1 MGLRKHLQKLEKEG
15 SLLKI
20 TKPVSKSLE
29 AAGILKAVEPRP
41 ILFGNIKDSEYRI
54 MGNLFCSKE
63 SIASYLGIS
72 IKDIIPTLSKAI
84 EDRSLPKE
92 VKTAPCQEIIET
104 HVDLDKVPILL
115 HNERDGGPYI
125 SSAVVVVGHPKYGQN
140 LDFHRAMQIKNDLM
154 STRVVAKRNFHTFL
168 EDLGEVDVAFC
179 VGNSPNILVAA
190 ATSVEIGINE
200 LEIAN
205 ALEPIQVVKAKTSDL
220 LIPAGCEWVLEGK
233 VYRDKR
239 HDEGPFIDLTQ
250 TYDVIRNEP
259 IFEVKCIT
267 HRKDAIWQALL
278 PGAFEHKVL
287 MGMPREP
294 TIFRKVN
301 EKGVRCLDVNIDP
314 GGCSWLHAVVQI
326 DKQREEDGKLAI
338 EGTFEGHR
346 SCKHV
351 FVVDKDIDIYDP
363 YDVEWAMATRFQG
376 DVDLVVKD
384 KERGSSLDP
393 SSEPGTYQTTKI
405 GYDLT
410 APLEVAEGK
419 SFAKASFPTVDL
431 EKFLEE

>member
-1 MGLRKHLQKLEKEG
+1 MGLREHLTKLDKAG

-20 TKPVSKSLE
+20 TKPVSKRLE
-29 AAGILKAVEPRP
+29 AGGILKAVEPRP
-41 ILFGNIKDSEYRI
+41 VLFENVKDSDYRI

-63 SIASYLGIS
+63 SVADYLGIS
-72 IKDIIPTLSKAI
+72 TGDIIPTLSRAI
-84 EDRSLPKE
+84 EDRSTPE
-92 VKTAPCQEIIET
+92 VIQDAPCQEVVET
-104 HVDLDKVPILL
+104 EVELDKIPILF

-125 SSAVVVVGHPKYGQN
+125 SSAVVVAGHPKYGQN
-140 LDFHRAMQIKNDLM
+140 LDFHRAMQIKKDLM
-154 STRVVAKRNFHTFL
+154 STRVVAKRNFHAFL
-168 EDLGEVDVAFC
+168 EDLGEVNVAFC
-179 VGNSPNILVAA
+179 IGNTPNILVAA
-190 ATSVEIGINE
+190 ATSVDIGINE

-205 ALEPIQVVKAKTSDL
+205 ALEPIRVVKAKTSNL
-220 LIPAGCEWVLEGK
+220 LIPADCEWVIEGK

-259 IFEVKCIT
+259 LFEVTCIT

-278 PGAFEHKVL
+278 PGAFEHKIL

-301 EKGVRCLDVNIDP
+301 EKGVRCLDVNVNP
-314 GGCSWLHAVVQI
+314 GGCSWLHAIVKI

-338 EGTFEGHR
+338 EGAFEGHR
-346 SCKHV
+346 SCKHI

-363 YDVEWAMATRFQG
+363 LDVEWAMATRFQG
-376 DVDLVVKD
+376 DVDMIVKD

-393 SSEPGTYQTTKI
+393 SSEPGTHLTTKI
-405 GYDLT
+405 GFDLT
-410 APLEVAEGK
+410 HPLKAEGK
-419 SFAKASFPTVDL
+419 TYAKASFPKVDL
-431 EKFLEE
+431 SHFIRE

>member
-1 MGLRKHLQKLEKEG
+1 MGLREHLKKLGKEG

-20 TKPVSKSLE
+20 AKPVSKRLE
-29 AAGILKAVEPRP
+29 AAGILKTVEPKP
-41 ILFGNIKDSEYRI
+41 VLFENVKDSEFRI
-54 MGNLFCSKE
+54 MGNLFCSKD

-72 IKDIIPTLSKAI
+72 TSEIIPTLSKAI
-84 EDRSLPKE
+84 EDRSAPEE
-92 VKTAPCQEIIET
+92 VKVAPCQEVVEKT
-104 HVDLDKVPILL
+104 VDLDKVPIVF

-125 SSAVVVVGHPKYGQN
+125 SSAVVVAGHPKYGQN
-140 LDFHRAMQIKNDLM
+140 LDFHRAMQIKKDTM
-154 STRVVAKRNFHTFL
+154 STRVVAKRNFHTFM
-168 EDLGEVDVAFC
+168 EDLGTVDVAFC
-179 VGNSPNILVAA
+179 IGNSPNILVAA

-205 ALEPIQVVKAKTSDL
+205 ALEPIRVVKAQTSDL
-220 LIPAGCEWVLEGK
+220 LIPADCEWVLEGK

-259 IFEVKCIT
+259 LFEVTCIT
-267 HRKDAIWQALL
+267 HRRDAIWQALL

-294 TIFRKVN
+294 TIFRKIN

-314 GGCSWLHAVVQI
+314 GGCSWLHAVIQI
-326 DKQREEDGKLAI
+326 DKHREEDGKLAI
-338 EGTFEGHR
+338 EGAFEGHR
-346 SCKHV
+346 SLKHAYI
-351 FVVDKDIDIYDP
+351 VDKDIDIYDP

-376 DVDLVVKD
+376 DVDLVVKE

-393 SSEPGTYQTTKI
+393 SSEPGTYLTTKL
-405 GYDLT
+405 GFDLT
-410 APLEVAEGK
+410 APLKVEKGK
-419 SFAKASFPTVDL
+419 TFAKASFPQVDL
-431 EKFLEE
+431 KKYLEE

>member
-1 MGLRKHLQKLEKEG
+1 MGLREHLNKLDKTG

-20 TKPVSKSLE
+20 TKPVSKRLE
-29 AAGILKAVEPRP
+29 AGGVLKAIEPKP
-41 ILFGNIKDSEYRI
+41 VLFENVKDSDYRI

-63 SIASYLGIS
+63 SVADYLGITTG
-72 IKDIIPTLSKAI
+72 DIIPTLNKAI
-84 EDRSLPKE
+84 EDRSTPE
-92 VKTAPCQEIIET
+92 VIQDAPCQEVVET
-104 HVDLDKVPILL
+104 DVDLDKVPILF

-140 LDFHRAMQIKNDLM
+140 LDFHRAMQIKKDLM
-154 STRVVAKRNFHTFL
+154 STRVVAKRNFHAFL
-168 EDLGEVDVAFC
+168 EDLGEVNVAFC
-179 VGNSPNILVAA
+179 IGNTPNILVAA
-190 ATSVEIGINE
+190 ATSVDIGINE

-205 ALEPIQVVKAKTSDL
+205 ALEPIRVVKAKTSNL
-220 LIPAGCEWVLEGK
+220 LIPADCEWVIEGK

-259 IFEVKCIT
+259 LFEVTCIT

-278 PGAFEHKVL
+278 PGAFEHKIL

-301 EKGVRCLDVNIDP
+301 EKGVRCLDVNVNP
-314 GGCSWLHAVVQI
+314 GGCSWLHAIVKI

-338 EGTFEGHR
+338 EGAFEGHR

-351 FVVDKDIDIYDP
+351 YVVDKDIDIYDP
-363 YDVEWAMATRFQG
+363 LDVEWAMATRFQG
-376 DVDLVVKD
+376 DVDMIVKD

-393 SSEPGTYQTTKI
+393 SSEPGTYLTTKI
-405 GYDLT
+405 GFDLT
-410 APLEVAEGK
+410 HPLKAEGK
-419 SFAKASFPTVDL
+419 TYAKANFPKVDL
-431 EKFLEE
+431 SHFIRE

>member
-1 MGLRKHLQKLEKEG
+1 MGLREHLTKLDQSG
-15 SLLKI
+15 LLLKV
-20 TKPVSKSLE
+20 TQPVSKRLE
-29 AAGILKAVEPRP
+29 AGGILKAVEPRP
-41 ILFGNIKDSEYRI
+41 VLFENVKDSEYRI

-63 SIASYLGIS
+63 SIADYLGITTG
-72 IKDIIPTLSKAI
+72 DIIPTLSKAI
-84 EDRSLPKE
+84 EDRSTPE
-92 VKTAPCQEIIET
+92 IIQDAPCQEIVET
-104 HVDLDKVPILL
+104 DVDLDKIPILF

-125 SSAVVVVGHPKYGQN
+125 SSAVVVAGHPKYGQN
-140 LDFHRAMQIKNDLM
+140 LDFHRAMQIKKDLM

-168 EDLGEVDVAFC
+168 EDIGEVNVAFC
-179 VGNSPNILVAA
+179 IGNTPNILVAA

-205 ALEPIQVVKAKTSDL
+205 ALEPIRVVKAKTSNL
-220 LIPAGCEWVLEGK
+220 LIPADCEWVIEGK

-259 IFEVKCIT
+259 IFEVTCIT

-278 PGAFEHKVL
+278 PGAFEHKIL

-301 EKGVRCLDVNIDP
+301 EKGVRCLDVNVNP
-314 GGCSWLHAVVQI
+314 GGCSWLHAIVKI

-338 EGTFEGHR
+338 DGTFEGHR

-363 YDVEWAMATRFQG
+363 LDVEWAMATRFQG
-376 DVDLVVKD
+376 DVDLIVKE

-393 SSEPGTYQTTKI
+393 SSEPGTYLTTKI
-405 GYDLT
+405 GFDLT
-410 APLEVAEGK
+410 HPLKAEGK
-419 SFAKASFPTVDL
+419 TYAKASFPKVDL
-431 EKFLEE
+431 SHFIRE

>member
-1 MGLRKHLQKLEKEG
+1 MGLREHLLKLEKEG

-29 AAGILKAVEPRP
+29 AAGILKAVEPKP
-41 ILFGNIKDSEYRI
+41 VLFENVKDSDFRI
-54 MGNLFCSKE
+54 MGNLFCSKD
-63 SIASYLGIS
+63 SVASYLGIS
-72 IKDIIPTLSKAI
+72 TSEIIPTLSKAI
-84 EDRSLPKE
+84 EDRSMPEE
-92 VKTAPCQEIIET
+92 VKVAPCQEVVEKTI
-104 HVDLDKVPILL
+104 DLDMVPIVF
-115 HNERDGGPYI
+115 HNENDGGPYI
-125 SSAVVVVGHPKYGQN
+125 SSAVVVAGHPRYGQN
-140 LDFHRAMQIKNDLM
+140 LDFHRAMQTQKDTM

-168 EDLGEVDVAFC
+168 EDIGTVDVAFC
-179 VGNSPNILVAA
+179 IGNSPNILVAA

-205 ALEPIQVVKAKTSDL
+205 ALEPIRVVKAQTSDL
-220 LIPAGCEWVLEGK
+220 LIPADCEWVLEGK

-259 IFEVKCIT
+259 IFEVTCIT

-338 EGTFEGHR
+338 EGAFEGHR
-346 SCKHV
+346 SLKHAYI
-351 FVVDKDIDIYDP
+351 VDKDIDIYDP

-376 DVDLVVKD
+376 DVDLVVKE

-393 SSEPGTYQTTKI
+393 SAEPGTYLTTKL
-405 GYDLT
+405 GFDLT
-410 APLEVAEGK
+410 APLKVEKGK
-419 SFAKASFPTVDL
+419 NFAKASFPSVDL
-431 EKFLEE
+431 KKYLEE